1 MLPEIEIEYNSFKLE
16 TETDAP
22 KVPTTWTLS
31 EADKKKQPNY
41 NILFGA
47 ETNYYENNPYW
58 SILSGPRNSMNIDGT
73 DEEGKGVLKL
83 SATSAVIKCKNA
95 NIITPNS
102 EVYYTFS
109 FDAMY
114 NAADIKDGKIDK
126 NTTIKTYLA
135 RIEPIIKEIS
145 YKNINE
151 YQ

>member
-114 NAADIKDGKIDK
+114 NAADIAGGKIDVYFIYAY
-126 NTTIKTYLA
+126 NPPFESVASTRTQTTIDD
-135 RIEPIIKEIS
+135 
-145 YKNINE
+145 
-151 YQ
+151 